1 MRYRAADLKS
11 TESLVRSVVGFTFLT
26 LASTCALAATEID
39 RDALAA
45 EAVERLQNYIK
56 VDTVNPPG
64 NEVRGA
70 EYLGAILD
78 REGID
83 YATAESAPGRAN
95 LWARLGG
102 GTEPAVVL
110 LHHIDVV
117 PADAKFW
124 SVDPLSGEE
133 RDGYIYGRGAL
144 DTKSLG
150 IMHLQAFIALARAG
164 KALRRPVIFMATAD
178 EEAGGTLGAGWI
190 VENRARV
197 FADATLLLNEGGAG
211 LELDDGR
218 IVNVEVTQK
227 VPLWLR
233 LTTQGKAGHG
243 SRPGVASSVTRL
255 VEVLDR
261 LARHEFEPRIVP
273 AVEAYLQARAEAG
286 VGPFSDRLAHLDQAL
301 EDRDFRIEL
310 KLADP
315 QLSALTQD
323 TCAITRLSGSN
334 KINVIPPS
342 ASAELDCRL
351 LPDQDPARFID
362 EIRAVAAE
370 PDLEIETLLAF
381 TPAVS
386 TTDTELFAAIES
398 VSKRHYPDA
407 AVLPAVSVGFTDS
420 HFFRDLGMVA
430 YGYSPIMLPLKESP
444 RFHGNDERISVENM
458 RRGTV
463 MMLELLEQLVY

>member
-150 IMHLQAFIALARAG
+150 IMH
-164 KALRRPVIFMATAD
+164 
-178 EEAGGTLGAGWI
+178 
-190 VENRARV
+190 
-197 FADATLLLNEGGAG
+197 
-211 LELDDGR
+211 
-218 IVNVEVTQK
+218 
-227 VPLWLR
+227 
-233 LTTQGKAGHG
+233 
-243 SRPGVASSVTRL
+243 
-255 VEVLDR
+255 
-261 LARHEFEPRIVP
+261 PR
-273 AVEAYLQARAEAG
+273 
-286 VGPFSDRLAHLDQAL
+286 
-301 EDRDFRIEL
+301 
-310 KLADP
+310 
-315 QLSALTQD
+315 
-323 TCAITRLSGSN
+323 
-334 KINVIPPS
+334 
-342 ASAELDCRL
+342 
-351 LPDQDPARFID
+351 
-362 EIRAVAAE
+362 
-370 PDLEIETLLAF
+370 
-381 TPAVS
+381 
-386 TTDTELFAAIES
+386 
-398 VSKRHYPDA
+398 
-407 AVLPAVSVGFTDS
+407 
-420 HFFRDLGMVA
+420 
-430 YGYSPIMLPLKESP
+430 
-444 RFHGNDERISVENM
+444 
-458 RRGTV
+458 
-463 MMLELLEQLVY
+463 